1 MKIFGELLQTED
13 TSIQLNKIILVV
25 QFKTRLVP
33 EQLGVEQL
41 LVVLLVEEDI
51 RLFAEGS
58 PLAQKRSIVSSL
70 THAKLKL

>member
-1 MKIFGELLQTED
+1 MNISVELLQTED
-13 TSIQLNKIILVV
+13 TTIRLNKIILVV

-51 RLFAEGS
+51 LMFAEGS
-58 PLAQKRSIVSSL
+58 PLAQKRSIVSL
-70 THAKLKL
+70 LIHAKLEF